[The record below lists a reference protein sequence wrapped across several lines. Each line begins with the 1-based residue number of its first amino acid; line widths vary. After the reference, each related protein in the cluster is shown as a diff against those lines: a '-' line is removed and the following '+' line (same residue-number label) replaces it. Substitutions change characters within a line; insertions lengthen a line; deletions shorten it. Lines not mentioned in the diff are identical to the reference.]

1 MKKNPSMAIF
11 FISVLSLMSV
21 TVHVSFL
28 VMTLT
33 ELKIIIVRLFEVVLC
48 LDSDDSLFILLGGV
62 SFTITAA

>member
-1 MKKNPSMAIF
+1 
-11 FISVLSLMSV
+11 MSV

-28 VMTLT
+28 VMTLK
-33 ELKIIIVRLFEVVLC
+33 LKIIVRLFEVVLC

>member
-1 MKKNPSMAIF
+1 
-11 FISVLSLMSV
+11 MSV

-33 ELKIIIVRLFEVVLC
+33 ELKIIVRLFEVVLC

-62 SFTITAA
+62 SFTVTAA